1 MSKAPWW
8 GGFFERPIGIM
19 KRPQTKK
26 IGRAL
31 LQYQELEDIL
41 LDVECFMNNRPLCCV
56 GEEFDR
62 PVLTPNILLR
72 GSPAEYLDEDSE
84 ETKYQV
90 CTRRMRYLRMCHEQL
105 RKRWQ
110 DEYLKAL
117 QGRHK
122 KSEESRQM
130 LPGIGN
136 IVLVADDNNLKSK
149 LNLGRIVDIIKGK
162 DGVIRGYKIR
172 SNKRYT
178 IAKPLQ
184 LIRDLEMKTVSN
196 EIDRDSTE
204 TGKHAKAD
212 EQTTYNRKAKL
223 EARYL
228 IIGVNL

>member
-1 MSKAPWW
+1 
-8 GGFFERPIGIM
+8 
-19 KRPQTKK
+19 
-26 IGRAL
+26 
-31 LQYQELEDIL
+31 
-41 LDVECFMNNRPLCCV
+41 
-56 GEEFDR
+56 
-62 PVLTPNILLR
+62 
-72 GSPAEYLDEDSE
+72 
-84 ETKYQV
+84 
-90 CTRRMRYLRMCHEQL
+90 MCHEQL

-136 IVLVADDNNLKSK
+136 IVLVADDTNLKSK

-184 LIRDLEMKTVSN
+184 LLRDLEMKTVIN
-196 EIDRDSTE
+196 ELDRDSTE

-228 IIGVNL
+228 IIGVYL